1 MPSGQDR
8 AAVLKNSASVVS
20 DKKPGQD
27 QASQLS
33 RMEEVEAHRPP
44 LQLRGYLQLRAPE
57 QVKSLV
63 SG

>member
-1 MPSGQDR
+1 MPSGQDK

-20 DKKPGQD
+20 DKKQD

-33 RMEEVEAHRPP
+33 RMEEAEAHRPP